1 MTKKKGIASKLFL
14 LVVLLT
20 LISCCFLGSTFA
32 RYISTES
39 GNATMQVAK
48 WSIDVA
54 NEEDGDVTTAVFDK
68 LSPAMEAYD
77 NGDNDDQYN
86 EGSVRSN
93 KTNKVL
99 VATITNTGDVDARVS
114 FTISEQPTL
123 TQGEG
128 AEDFGAGTYTL
139 ETIQGLF
146 SIALY
151 TNTTDDAEGATAYTP
166 GETEAINVAAT
177 SGTLYVYAEVTW
189 TSDDSTVFG
198 NAADERDTWV
208 GQNVES
214 VAYAL
219 TYTAVQSSERPDA

>member
-32 RYISTES
+32 RYISTDS
-39 GNATMQVAK
+39 GTATMQVAK
-48 WSIDVA
+48 WSIDVT
-54 NEEDGDVTTAVFDK
+54 NKEGGDMTTAVFNK
-68 LSPAMEAYD
+68 LSPAMEEYK
-77 NGDNDDQYN
+77 
-86 EGSVRSN
+86 STPR
-93 KTNKVL
+93 TNSTGKVL
-99 VATITNTGDVDARVS
+99 VATITNTGDVDALVS

-146 SIALY
+146 SIKLY
-151 TNTTDDAEGATAYTP
+151 TNTTSSADGATEYTP
-166 GETEAINVAAT
+166 GETAAINVAAT

-219 TYTAVQSSERPDA
+219 TYTAVQNSEKP

>member
-32 RYISTES
+32 RYISTAP
-39 GNATMQVAK
+39 GTATMQVAK
-48 WSIDVA
+48 WSINVA
-54 NEEDGDVTTAVFDK
+54 NKEDGETTTAVFDK

-86 EGSVRSN
+86 EDSVRSN

-99 VATITNTGDVDARVS
+99 VATITNTGDVDALVS
-114 FTISEQPTL
+114 FTV
-123 TQGEG
+123 GEAVLRG
-128 AEDFGAGTYTL
+128 TGDAEIMDWGSYDEA
-139 ETIQGLF
+139 TIQRLF
-146 SIALY
+146 SIKLY
-151 TNTTDDAEGATAYTP
+151 TNTTDSADGASEYTQ
-166 GETEAINVAAT
+166 AINVAAEG
-177 SGTLYVYAEVTW
+177 GTLYVYAEVTW
-189 TSDDSTVFG
+189 KSDDSTVFG

-219 TYTAVQSSERPDA
+219 TYTAVQNSELPDPPAA